1 MLRNNT
7 TKPII
12 LLVDN
17 GSLRANATLQLRKLS
32 QQLGVVAD
40 CKIYP
45 VSLNHADKIPLDDLG
60 GKAAWIFQIFMRQ
73 FLQQGWRDFI
83 ILPLFFGKSSAIT
96 TLISNHL
103 MSFQSR
109 YIDMTFQIADV
120 VYPLPKSEPI
130 LVGIF
135 YDHIMTT
142 VQQAAFPL
150 KNIVVVDH
158 GSPLP
163 RVTAVRQHLV
173 HCLQAK
179 FSADT
184 LLEQAVM
191 ERREGDEYLFNGILL
206 KDWLIDK
213 AKVGEKTA
221 IVSLLFF
228 LAGRHAGEEGDIEMI
243 CQQVMRDYPHFK
255 IAICPLVAEHPQLV
269 ALLRTRL
276 GVCNDA

>member
-1 MLRNNT
+1 LLKNNT

-32 QQLGVVAD
+32 QQLSVVTD

-45 VSLNHADKIPLDDLG
+45 VSLNHADKIPLGDLEG
-60 GKAAWIFQIFMRQ
+60 EAAWTFQVFMRQ
-73 FLQQGWRDFI
+73 FLQQGWRGFI
-83 ILPLFFGKSSAIT
+83 ILPLFFGKSNAIT
-96 TLISNHL
+96 TLLSNPL
-103 MSFQSR
+103 TSFQSR

-130 LVGIF
+130 LVDIL

-142 VQQAAFPL
+142 AQQAAFPL

-173 HCLQAK
+173 QCLQAK
-179 FSADT
+179 FSADI
-184 LLEQAVM
+184 LLQQAVM
-191 ERREGDEYLFNGILL
+191 ERREGDKYLFNGILL

-213 AKVGEKTA
+213 AKAGETTA

-228 LAGRHAGEEGDIEMI
+228 LAGRHAGAKGDIETI
-243 CQQVMRDYPHFK
+243 CQQVMCNYPHFK
-255 IAICPLVAEHPQLV
+255 VVICPLVVEHSHLV
-269 ALLRTRL
+269 SILRIRL
-276 GVCNDA
+276 ERCY